1 MRRHRAHCGVIVMVK
16 MGMATM
22 DKQKLIVGT
31 VVQLSEYRKTHCFI
45 HVEASILVAN
55 DNEK

>member
-1 MRRHRAHCGVIVMVK
+1 MVK

-22 DKQKLIVGT
+22 DKQKLIVGA

-55 DNEK
+55 DNEKWL